1 MVALNGGLISPQ
13 TAAKE
18 LKQSSTKTNLF
29 TNITDEEIA
38 ALSDKPQSEGELG
51 EGLFSQGSEPEGA
64 AEPEHP
70 GVTGLNPASSPSK
83 ALKEEDKVAKAKQ
96 QAKDSDGEGSARRWQ
111 GLDVV
116 IETPRGYQRHGK
128 DGQGKSWAVTLPYH
142 YGYLRG
148 HAGADGDSLDIAL
161 GPDPEATYVY
171 LIDQKHLPPQ
181 KGFDETKVFANFS
194 SQSDALKAFDNG
206 HHDARHVIVDWT
218 PMSVVDFKQWLVD
231 RDPKKPAC
239 LASGV

>member
-1 MVALNGGLISPQ
+1 
-13 TAAKE
+13 
-18 LKQSSTKTNLF
+18 
-29 TNITDEEIA
+29 
-38 ALSDKPQSEGELG
+38 
-51 EGLFSQGSEPEGA
+51 
-64 AEPEHP
+64 
-70 GVTGLNPASSPSK
+70 
-83 ALKEEDKVAKAKQ
+83 
-96 QAKDSDGEGSARRWQ
+96 
-111 GLDVV
+111 V

-161 GPDPEATYVY
+161 GPDPAAGYVY
-171 LIDQKHLPPQ
+171 LIDQRHLPPG
-181 KGFDETKVFANFS
+181 KGFDETKEFANFS

-206 HHDARHVIVDWT
+206 HHDARHVIMDWT
-218 PMSVVDFKQWLVD
+218 PMSVEDFKRWLVD